1 MANLTKLS
9 LILIVV
15 VLSAFQ
21 QAPAPVLSPQM
32 QKLCKA
38 WSFTGSEAWGV
49 VAEPTAEQKSD
60 RIEFKT
66 DMSYSW
72 TYNGKVESGTWT
84 SDKSAVWVS
93 LKTSDGV
100 TKRLK
105 VVKVDATSLEI
116 DYKDQDDVHN
126 MLRYKSSN

>member
-1 MANLTKLS
+1 MANLVKLS
-9 LILIVV
+9 LIFFVV

-21 QAPAPVLSPQM
+21 QAPAPTLSPQM
-32 QKLCKA
+32 QKLCKV
-38 WSFTGSEAWGV
+38 WTFTGSEAWGV
-49 VAEPTAEQKSD
+49 VAEPTAEQKGD
-60 RIEFKT
+60 KIEFKS

-72 TYNGKVESGTWT
+72 SYNGKMESGTWT

-93 LKTSDGV
+93 LKTSEGV

-105 VVKVDATSLEI
+105 VVKVDAASLEI

-126 MLRYKSSN
+126 MLRYKSN

>member
-1 MANLTKLS
+1 MAKLTKHS
-9 LILIVV
+9 LILSVV
-15 VLSAFQ
+15 LLSAFQ
-21 QAPAPVLSPQM
+21 QAPAPALSPQM
-32 QKLCKA
+32 LKLCKA
-38 WSFTGSEAWGV
+38 WFFTGSEAWGV
-49 VAEPTAEQKSD
+49 VAEPTVEQKID

-72 TYNGKVESGTWT
+72 TYNGKMESGAWT

-93 LKTSDGV
+93 LKTADGV

-116 DYKDQDDVHN
+116 DFKDQDDVHN